1 MQRRLRLYMCSSVLI
16 ESSKALTRGWMSWF
30 GTSTKRDKAA
40 TRWQISS
47 LCSLN
52 HALLTLTTP
61 TTMSTNPSHI
71 LIARNSRNSNNPS
84 AALSSPTETHAA
96 ASGIFRSGSMSLN
109 NSAPQWLLELEECDA
124 DDAASAL
131 GSAEGDDEVELDATF
146 TRQCRFPGTV
156 KIVVEATTF
165 W

>member
-1 MQRRLRLYMCSSVLI
+1 M
-16 ESSKALTRGWMSWF
+16 
-30 GTSTKRDKAA
+30 
-40 TRWQISS
+40 TRWWWLKARRGCGQSVIAGYYIWGRGTT
-47 LCSLN
+47 
-52 HALLTLTTP
+52 ALASAPVPPHTLPLPPT

-96 ASGIFRSGSMSLN
+96 ASGIFRSGSMCLS
-109 NSAPQWLLELEECDA
+109 NSASSPQWLLEECDA

-131 GSAEGDDEVELDATF
+131 GSAEGDVGEVELDTTF

-156 KIVVEATTF
+156 KIVVESTTF